1 MMCRLLSGF
10 MNGLIGGRT
19 ASDIP
24 GLDIAEQKSW
34 ENFLAAAIHVYAV
47 LNGRLVEAHGLTL
60 GDVNL
65 LQVLSN
71 SPAGSARM
79 GDLAAALP
87 SPPTHVTRK
96 VRRLE
101 GQELV
106 HRGVSPVDRRGVIAT
121 ITDRGRA
128 LGEQAMVT
136 YAREVRKIFLGQ
148 MSHAQISA
156 MEDRCHR
163 IAEALKESEAAANLV
178 HFSTRRARHPGPL
191 RGPKT

>member
-1 MMCRLLSGF
+1 

-34 ENFLAAAIHVYAV
+34 ENFQAAAIHVYAL
-47 LNGRLVEAHGLTL
+47 LNGRLVEVHGLSL

-71 SPAGSARM
+71 SPDGSARM

-96 VRRLE
+96 IRRLE
-101 GQELV
+101 ARGLV
-106 HRGVSPVDRRGVIAT
+106 RRAVSPTDRRGVIAS
-121 ITDRGRA
+121 ITDEGRTVV
-128 LGEQAMVT
+128 EQGMVT
-136 YAREVRKIFLGQ
+136 YAGEVRKIFLSQ
-148 MSHAQISA
+148 MSPAGVAA
-156 MEDRCHR
+156 MEDRCRR
-163 IAEALKESEAAANLV
+163 IGEALKDSEAAANLV
-178 HFSTRRARHPGPL
+178 PLSTRRARHPGPL
-191 RGPKT
+191 RGPTS

>member
-1 MMCRLLSGF
+1 

-47 LNGRLVEAHGLTL
+47 LNGTLAEVHRLSL

-65 LQVLSN
+65 LQILSN
-71 SPAGSARM
+71 SPGGSARM
-79 GDLAAALP
+79 GDLAVALP

-101 GQELV
+101 SQELV
-106 HRGVSPVDRRGVIAT
+106 QRGVSPTDRRGVIAT
-121 ITDRGRA
+121 ITDKGRMVA
-128 LGEQAMVT
+128 QQAMVT
-136 YAREVRKIFLGQ
+136 YAREVRKVFLAQ
-148 MSHAQISA
+148 MSQAQVTA

-163 IAEALKESEAAANLV
+163 IAEALKDSEATANLV
-178 HFSTRRARHPGPL
+178 HLSTRRARHPGPL
-191 RGPKT
+191 RKPNGE

>member
-1 MMCRLLSGF
+1 

-47 LNGRLVEAHGLTL
+47 LNGRLDEAHRLSL

-65 LQVLSN
+65 LQILSN
-71 SPAGSARM
+71 SPGGSARM

-101 GQELV
+101 GQDLV
-106 HRGVSPVDRRGVIAT
+106 RRCVSPTDRRGVIAT
-121 ITDRGRA
+121 ITEKGRMVA
-128 LGEQAMVT
+128 EHAMVT
-136 YAREVRKIFLGQ
+136 YAQEVRKIFLSQ
-148 MSHAQISA
+148 MSQAQVAS

-163 IAEALKESEAAANLV
+163 IAEALKDSEATANLV
-178 HFSTRRARHPGPL
+178 HLSTRRARHPGPL
-191 RGPKT
+191 RGKNA